1 MRTTVC
7 ILAFLIAGTANAAG
21 SSKAVP
27 KEGSCKALA
36 NVSESHIDFR
46 AIEQRRQE
54 STTTAISMSE
64 SNDYFCCLYKV
75 IRWYTD
81 ATYSTQCGAQF
92 YYCDGSV
99 GTAGICNPPSP
110 YYIVE
115 WRCEC
120 SEESCPET

>member
-1 MRTTVC
+1 MRTTAC
-7 ILAFLIAGTANAAG
+7 ILAFLIAGMANAAEP
-21 SSKAVP
+21 SRAVH
-27 KEGSCKALA
+27 KKGSCKPAA

-46 AIEQRRQE
+46 AIEQRKQE
-54 STTTAISMSE
+54 STTAISMGE
-64 SNDYFCCLYKV
+64 STNDFCCLYKV

-81 ATYSTQCGAQF
+81 ATYTTQCGSRF
-92 YYCDGSV
+92 YYCDGLV